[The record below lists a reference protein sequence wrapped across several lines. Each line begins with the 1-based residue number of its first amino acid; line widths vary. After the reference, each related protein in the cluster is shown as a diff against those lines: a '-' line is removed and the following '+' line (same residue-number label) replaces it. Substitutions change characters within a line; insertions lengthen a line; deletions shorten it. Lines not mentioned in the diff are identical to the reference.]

1 MLVTVQP
8 LKGKTAEEI
17 PQDLKANM
25 ERLSGYDIAFVERRA
40 YAKQVA
46 F

>member
-25 ERLSGYDIAFVERRA
+25 DRLSGYDIWIRREVPMLN
-40 YAKQVA
+40 K
-46 F
+46 

>member
-17 PQDLKANM
+17 PQDLKANI
-25 ERLSGYDIAFVERRA
+25 ERLSGYDVWIFREACL
-40 YAKQVA
+40 Y
-46 F
+46 